1 MTKKIVVDI
10 YDNPITIENLEKT
23 WKTVRSTCKNRKAV
37 YRFALN
43 KNTNIYNIY
52 NMLKSKKYLP
62 YRYTV
67 FLIFEPKP
75 RLVMSQSVGDKV
87 VNHFIANYYLLP
99 YLESKLINSNVA
111 TRKGKGSKA
120 AEQLLT
126 RYINSILL
134 KNKNEEV
141 FCLKLDISKYFYNI
155 NHEILINM
163 LEKDIKDKDVLNII
177 KNVIDE
183 TNKPYV
189 NQSMDDIIIL
199 DNDKSKLKEL
209 WKIIEIKLEE
219 LKLKIN
225 PKSSIV
231 RLSNGLTFLGFRY
244 VVINNKLKVKY
255 RKKTIKK
262 IRKTLKI
269 LEEKDK
275 MKYYRSYGSYYG
287 YLKKVDNECERR
299 FKMKT
304 KEKYEY
310 FKEKRP
316 KCIVIVKEGSFYKTY
331 GDDAVIIWYLFDYK
345 WNNDSIAFGTTPYSK
360 VISKLAHSG
369 FGYSVITT
377 DEEYVPGDNNE
388 IYDLYLKIAQINFDK
403 FKKKE
408 ELLNLFNEVIENNNE
423 VYDPLKKFLLE
434 LKGSEINE

>member
-1 MTKKIVVDI
+1 M
-10 YDNPITIENLEKT
+10 
-23 WKTVRSTCKNRKAV
+23 
-37 YRFALN
+37 
-43 KNTNIYNIY
+43 
-52 NMLKSKKYLP
+52 
-62 YRYTV
+62 
-67 FLIFEPKP
+67 
-75 RLVMSQSVGDKV
+75 
-87 VNHFIANYYLLP
+87 
-99 YLESKLINSNVA
+99 
-111 TRKGKGSKA
+111 
-120 AEQLLT
+120 
-126 RYINSILL
+126 
-134 KNKNEEV
+134 
-141 FCLKLDISKYFYNI
+141 
-155 NHEILINM
+155 
-163 LEKDIKDKDVLNII
+163 
-177 KNVIDE
+177 
-183 TNKPYV
+183 
-189 NQSMDDIIIL
+189 
-199 DNDKSKLKEL
+199 
-209 WKIIEIKLEE
+209 
-219 LKLKIN
+219 
-225 PKSSIV
+225 
-231 RLSNGLTFLGFRY
+231 TFLGFRY

-377 DEEYVPGDNNE
+377 DEEYVPGDNSE